1 MKVKDLVAQ
10 WKANA
15 GEPRTD
21 RSYDVQLPI
30 YDAAKIAALCDLFP
44 GLTEER
50 ILTELIA
57 AALDDL
63 ASAFAYEPGDE
74 IAAYDEQG
82 DPMYADAGLTPRFQ
96 ALAQAYAEQFQHEKS
111 EQS

>member
-15 GEPRTD
+15 SEPRTD
-21 RSYDVQLPI
+21 RSYAVRLPV

-50 ILTELIA
+50 ILTDLLA
-57 AALDDL
+57 AALDEL
-63 ASAFAYEPGDE
+63 ASSFAYEPGDE

-96 ALAQAYAEQFQHEKS
+96 ALAQEYAEQFQQDDHA
-111 EQS
+111 Q

>member
-1 MKVKDLVAQ
+1 MKVRDLVAE
-10 WKANA
+10 WKSSA

-21 RSYDVQLPI
+21 RSYEIKLPV

-50 ILTELIA
+50 ILTDLLA

-63 ASAFAYEPGDE
+63 TSSFAYEPGDE
-74 IAAYDEQG
+74 IAAYDEHG

-96 ALAQAYAEQFQHEKS
+96 TLAKKYAEQYKNGSQ
-111 EQS
+111 